1 MPTIAV
7 LGASGLIGQAVTSWL
22 RREGFAVVPVAR
34 RFDAAQKAAFGGTA
48 VESPVVDIEAAE
60 LAHLL
65 SRHGVDI
72 VVNCIGV
79 LQDSR
84 RRGSAEDVHRGFA
97 ARLVQAVSALENPC
111 LLVHLSMPGRDED
124 DRTAFSVTK
133 REAERIIAAGATPFV
148 ILRPGF
154 VVADAAYGGSALVR
168 ALAAL
173 PFDLPAHE
181 AARPFAATDV
191 ADIARTVAVVARR
204 WRSGEQ
210 EDWNAVWDV
219 MERRPS
225 TVGDL
230 VAAFR
235 RRLGGPAPWLRLPS
249 WLMRLGAA
257 AGDTAAHLGWS
268 PPIRSTALAEMRRG
282 VEGDPGP
289 WAAATGIEPVSLD
302 EMLAAR
308 PATVQE
314 KWFARLYLLKPLIL
328 GALAAFWIVT
338 GLIALTVSFGK
349 ASATMA
355 ATGVRYPLAQVLTVL
370 TSLADIL
377 IGVAITFRRTCRA
390 GLRAGIGLSLV
401 YIAGATFMMPALWLD
416 PLGALVKVVPAM
428 VLMLVALAVLDER

>member
-1 MPTIAV
+1 MPTIVV

-34 RFDAAQKAAFGGTA
+34 RFDAAQKAAFGDVA
-48 VESPVVDIEAAE
+48 VESPVVGIEAAE

-65 SRHGVDI
+65 SRHRADI

-154 VVADAAYGGSALVR
+154 VVADAAFGGSALVR

-173 PFDLPAHE
+173 PFDLPAQE

-210 EDWNAVWDV
+210 HWNAVWDV

-225 TVGDL
+225 TAGDL
-230 VAAFR
+230 IAAFR

-257 AGDTAAHLGWS
+257 AGDAAAHLGWS

-289 WAAATGIEPVSLD
+289 WAAATGIEPLSLD
-302 EMLAAR
+302 EMLAER

-314 KWFARLYLLKPLIL
+314 KWFARLYLLKPLIF

-338 GLIALTVSFGK
+338 GLIALTVSFDQ

-355 ATGVRYPLAQVLTVL
+355 AIGVPYPLAQVLTVL

-377 IGVAITFRRTCRA
+377 IGVAIAVRRTCRT

-428 VLMLVALAVLDER
+428 VLMLAALAVLDER